1 MQVAETYSGAEY
13 ARSNPIPRSQL
24 FNARLELELEKQ
36 VAALQLIEVNLRM
49 DPAQVLTELYYL
61 NNCLGTRTFLPVFPS
76 WIRIFPSRIRIKELK
91 YFNPK
96 NGF

>member
-1 MQVAETYSGAEY
+1 MLSPPAPDPGIRIRNTDQNFTVPVYWTEWLMQVAETYSGAEY

-49 DPAQVLTELYYL
+49 DPAQVPYSENLI
-61 NNCLGTRTFLPVFPS
+61 S
-76 WIRIFPSRIRIKELK
+76 
-91 YFNPK
+91 
-96 NGF
+96 

>member
-49 DPAQVLTELYYL
+49 DPAQVLTELYCL
-61 NNCLGTRTFLPVFPS
+61 NNCLGIRPFLPVFPS
-76 WIRIFPSRIRIKELK
+76 GIRIFVVHPGSGSQIQ
-91 YFNPK
+91 
-96 NGF
+96 G

>member
-49 DPAQVLTELYYL
+49 DPAQVLTELYCL
-61 NNCLGTRTFLPVFPS
+61 NNCLGTRTFLPVL
-76 WIRIFPSRIRIKELK
+76 RIRDV
-91 YFNPK
+91 NP
-96 NGF
+96 GSDFFPIPDPHQRI